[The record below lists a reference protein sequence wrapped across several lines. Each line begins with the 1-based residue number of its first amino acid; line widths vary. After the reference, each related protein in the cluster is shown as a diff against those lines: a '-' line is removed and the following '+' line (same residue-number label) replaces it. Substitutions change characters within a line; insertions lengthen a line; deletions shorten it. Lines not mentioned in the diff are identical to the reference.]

1 VKKIFLTF
9 DYCPIY
15 CNDPANKT
23 KPECVNCTNG
33 SGGPF

>member
-1 VKKIFLTF
+1 VDKTFLTF

-15 CNDPANKT
+15 CNDPAYKS
-23 KPECVNCTNG
+23 KPECVSCQNG